1 MKWILGINKKYKLP
15 YILSNI
21 FLIFFDSIGFVIPII
36 IGFIVDRIT
45 NEGNYD
51 HFLLIIIGLII
62 FAIIKV
68 LGSYFSVIKL
78 DVVSDKIVS
87 EIKQKC
93 YKNINNLDHDFFEHN
108 NKGELMT
115 NFTSDMWNIRKQI
128 SYNIKT
134 IGAILLNFIFSFV
147 YLLTI
152 NAPFTLI
159 LLTPG
164 VIVGIITVIFYKNIH
179 KEYEKLRDMT
189 SDVNDY
195 ISDNIEANR
204 VVKTFAL
211 EEYEIKEMKKNR
223 KEIC

>member
-1 MKWILGINKKYKLP
+1 MVRNVRWILNINKKYKLP

-36 IGFIVDRIT
+36 IGFIVDRVT
-45 NEGNYD
+45 KEGNYENL
-51 HFLLIIIGLII
+51 LLIIIGLII
-62 FAIIKV
+62 FSIIKV
-68 LGSYFSVIKL
+68 LGSYFSVIRL
-78 DVVSDKIVS
+78 DIVSDKIIS
-87 EIKQKC
+87 ELKQKC

-134 IGAILLNFIFSFV
+134 IGAIILSFICSFV

-152 NAPFTLI
+152 NTPFTLI

-164 VIVGIITVIFYKNIH
+164 VIVGIITIIFYKHIN
-179 KEYEKLRDMT
+179 K
-189 SDVNDY
+189 
-195 ISDNIEANR
+195 
-204 VVKTFAL
+204 
-211 EEYEIKEMKKNR
+211 
-223 KEIC
+223 